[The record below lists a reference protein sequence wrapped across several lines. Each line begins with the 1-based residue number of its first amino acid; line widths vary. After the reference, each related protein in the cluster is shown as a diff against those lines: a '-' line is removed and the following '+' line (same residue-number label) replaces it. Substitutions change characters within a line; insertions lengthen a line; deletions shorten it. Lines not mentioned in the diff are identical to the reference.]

1 MILRFI
7 YYYILNYIIYYLYI
21 RLYYDLNLVEVELK
35 SKTFK
40 LIKIYFFLFH
50 ENNTLIIID
59 ILL

>member
-40 LIKIYFFLFH
+40 LIKIYFLFH

>member
-40 LIKIYFFLFH
+40 LIKIYFFFFMK
-50 ENNTLIIID
+50 IIH
-59 ILL
+59 